1 MMSNLFSETFT
12 IINQIPQSQT
22 QANKV
27 KWKKHFIH
35 QCDRRDGIFDK
46 SNSTMAYK
54 ANAWTVWCKDWQR
67 YKPPIW
73 TTGGYYMLG
82 DDEKDDFFTAN
93 VGDLV
98 VFAEIPDIVPATI
111 QEFQTLV
118 SKYKDNGGM
127 ITQAQSYINYKP
139 DGTPWRTN
147 HIEMIKG

>member
-1 MMSNLFSETFT
+1 MSNLFSETFT

-35 QCDRRDGIFDK
+35 NCDRRDGIFDR
-46 SNSTMAYK
+46 SSGTMAYR
-54 ANAWTVWCKDWQR
+54 ANAWTVWCKDWKR

-73 TTGGYYMLG
+73 TSDGYYALG

-93 VGDLV
+93 VGDLI
-98 VFAEIPDIVPATI
+98 VFAEIPDVVPTTV
-111 QEFQTLV
+111 QEFQALKT
-118 SKYKDNGGM
+118 KYNDNGGL
-127 ITQAQSYINYKP
+127 ITQAQAYINYRP
-139 DGTPWRTN
+139 DGTPWATN